1 MQRMSLFLMM
11 EVSMKRRE
19 DMVTVILAEK
29 ESQAAAYAESL
40 GLASK
45 KGKVHIVK
53 QTPYFS
59 DEVHIIAAEGHL
71 FEYGLPKDNWDLEKL
86 PLVDVSFKQA
96 LKQDKVSKETFK
108 QIYQEVTAAD
118 QVIIGTDSDREG
130 ERIAYSILSHIPEG
144 KKKVTKRLWVN
155 SMTIRALQKA
165 FQHLRDS
172 IETYNYYLEAEARAQ
187 SDWLVGMNLSPLVT
201 LELQNKGRLPKGKG
215 NSLSVGRVQTPGVRL
230 ICENDLAIQNFR
242 TETYWKLQLQDKET
256 EISFSNKEKYSDSE
270 LILATSRQ
278 LSPVSTV
285 LSVEAEEK
293 QRAAPALFNLSDIQA
308 IAAKQWGFDSAKTE
322 QIVESLY
329 LKKYLSYPRTDIR
342 FITEEE
348 FDYLKTYIKS
358 YQAIISCHFEP
369 VHLEPRENY
378 VNPEKVAKT
387 SHYALIPTENI
398 PNLVTLKPDE
408 RFIYEAV
415 VRRTL
420 LMFAADCRYQTT
432 TVDIEN
438 QGLVFKTRGR
448 QMLDPGWTAFSQQK
462 LKGDVELPDY
472 RVGDQLETKT
482 TILEGVT
489 KPPKRM
495 TESQFIGEILPKY
508 GLGTQATRAA
518 MLKTI
523 QDRGY
528 VTKDKKT
535 GQLFPTNKAYLLI
548 HYLYD
553 NEFASPETTGGWE
566 LFLSQIGEGDINP
579 REFVDAIKEK
589 LTDQITAAKG
599 RSD

>member
-1 MQRMSLFLMM
+1 
-11 EVSMKRRE
+11 
-19 DMVTVILAEK
+19 MVTVILAEK
-29 ESQAAAYAESL
+29 ESQAAAYAECL

-45 KGKVHIVK
+45 KGKVHIIK
-53 QTPYFS
+53 YTPYFS

-71 FEYGLPKDNWDLEKL
+71 FEYGLPKDNWDLDKL
-86 PLVDVSFKQA
+86 PLLDVSFKQT
-96 LKQDKVSKETFK
+96 LKEDKNSKDIFK
-108 QIYQEVTAAD
+108 QIYQEVTSAD

-155 SMTIRALQKA
+155 SLTTRALQKA
-165 FQHLRDS
+165 FQNLREP

-215 NSLSVGRVQTPGVRL
+215 NSFSVGRVQTPGVRL

-242 TETYWKLQLQDKET
+242 PQTYWKLQLQDKET
-256 EISFSNKEKYSDSE
+256 EITFSNKEKFADGE
-270 LILATSRQ
+270 LILTTSRH
-278 LSPVSTV
+278 LSSISTV
-285 LSVEAEEK
+285 SSVETEEK
-293 QRAAPALFNLSDIQA
+293 QRAAPHLFNLSDIQGL
-308 IAAKQWGFDSAKTE
+308 AAKQWGFEPTKTE
-322 QIVESLY
+322 SLIESLY
-329 LKKYLSYPRTDIR
+329 LKKYLSYPRTDTR
-342 FITEEE
+342 FITEDE
-348 FDYLKTYIKS
+348 FDYLKNYLKS
-358 YQAIISCHFEP
+358 YQEVVHCFFEA
-369 VHLEPRENY
+369 VNLEPRENY
-378 VNPEKVAKT
+378 VNPEKMAKT

-408 RFIYEAV
+408 RLIYEAV

-420 LMFAADCRYQTT
+420 LMFAANCRYLTT
-432 TVDIEN
+432 TVEVEN
-438 QGLVFKTRGR
+438 QGLVFKTTGR
-448 QMLDPGWTAFSQQK
+448 QMIDLGWAAYSQQK
-462 LKGDVELPDY
+462 LKGDVKLPDY
-472 RVGDQLETKT
+472 HVGDQIETKA
-482 TILEGVT
+482 IIVEGMT
-489 KPPKRM
+489 KPPKRL
-495 TESQFIGEILPKY
+495 TESQLISDILPKY
-508 GLGTQATRAA
+508 SLGTQATRAA

-528 VTKDKKT
+528 ITKNKKT

-566 LFLSQIGEGDINP
+566 LFLSQIGEGEINP

-589 LTDQITAAKG
+589 LANQVVAAKE

>member
-1 MQRMSLFLMM
+1 
-11 EVSMKRRE
+11 
-19 DMVTVILAEK
+19 MVTVILAEK

-40 GLASK
+40 GRASK

-53 QTPYFS
+53 ETPYFP
-59 DEVHIIAAEGHL
+59 DEVHIVAAEGHL
-71 FEYGLPKDNWDLEKL
+71 FEYSLPTDNWDLDKL
-86 PLVDVSFKQA
+86 PLIDVSFKQY
-96 LKQDKVSKETFK
+96 LKKDKESKERFN
-108 QIYQEVTAAD
+108 QIYQEVVLAD
-118 QVIIGTDSDREG
+118 QIIIGTDSDREG
-130 ERIAYSILSHIPEG
+130 ERIAYSILSHIPDG

-155 SMTIRALQKA
+155 SMTTRSLQKA
-165 FQHLRDS
+165 FTQLRDPM
-172 IETYNYYLEAEARAQ
+172 ETYNYYLEAEARAQ

-201 LELQNKGRLPKGKG
+201 LELQKEGRIPKGKG

-242 TETYWKLQLQDKET
+242 PETYWKLQIEDKET
-256 EISFSNKEKYSDSE
+256 GITFSNKEKYTDSE

-278 LSPVSTV
+278 LSPVSTIS
-285 LSVEAEEK
+285 SVETEDH
-293 QRAAPALFNLSDIQA
+293 QRAAPALFNLSDIQGL
-308 IAAKQWGFDSAKTE
+308 AARQWGFSATKTE

-329 LKKYLSYPRTDIR
+329 LKKYLSYPRTDTR

-358 YQAIISCHFEP
+358 YQATISCYFEP
-369 VHLEPRENY
+369 VHLEPRESY

-420 LMFAADCRYQTT
+420 LMFASDCRYLTT
-432 TVDIEN
+432 TVEVEN
-438 QGLVFKTRGR
+438 QGVSFKTKGR
-448 QMLDPGWTAFSQQK
+448 QMLDAGWTAFSSQK

-472 RVGDQLETKT
+472 RVGDQLETKAI
-482 TILEGVT
+482 ILEGVT
-489 KPPKRM
+489 KPPKRI
-495 TESQFIGEILPKY
+495 TESQLIGELLPKY
-508 GLGTQATRAA
+508 GLGTQATRAT

-528 VTKDKKT
+528 VTKNKKT

-566 LFLSQIGEGDINP
+566 LFLSQIGEGQINP
-579 REFVDAIKEK
+579 REFVDAIKDK
-589 LTDQITAAKG
+589 LSAQITAAKE
-599 RSD
+599 RSG

>member
-1 MQRMSLFLMM
+1 
-11 EVSMKRRE
+11 
-19 DMVTVILAEK
+19 MVTVILAEK
-29 ESQAAAYAESL
+29 ENQAAAYAESL
-40 GLASK
+40 GPASK
-45 KGKVHIVK
+45 KGKVHIIK
-53 QTPYFS
+53 HTPYFS
-59 DEVHIIAAEGHL
+59 DEVHVIAAEGHL
-71 FEYGLPKDNWDLEKL
+71 FEYGLPKDNWDLDKL
-86 PLVDVSFKQA
+86 PLVDVSFKQT
-96 LKQDKVSKETFK
+96 LKQDKVSKEIFK

-144 KKKVTKRLWVN
+144 KNKVTKRLWVN
-155 SMTIRALQKA
+155 SLTTRALQKA
-165 FQHLRDS
+165 FQNLREP

-201 LELQNKGRLPKGKG
+201 LELQKRGRLPKGKG

-242 TETYWKLQLQDKET
+242 PETYWKLQLQDKET

-270 LILATSRQ
+270 LILAQARQ
-278 LSPVSTV
+278 LKAISIVS
-285 LSVEAEEK
+285 SVEVEEK
-293 QRAAPALFNLSDIQA
+293 QRAAPHLFNLSDIQGL
-308 IAAKQWGFDSAKTE
+308 AAKQWGFEPTKTE
-322 QIVESLY
+322 NLIESLY
-329 LKKYLSYPRTDIR
+329 LKKYLSYPRTDTR

-348 FDYLKTYIKS
+348 FDYLKNYLKS
-358 YQAIISCHFEP
+358 YQEVINCSFEA
-369 VHLEPRENY
+369 VNLEPRENY

-408 RFIYEAV
+408 RLIYEAV

-420 LMFAADCRYQTT
+420 LIFAADCRYSTT
-432 TVDIEN
+432 TVEVEN
-438 QGLVFKTRGR
+438 QELTFKTTGR
-448 QMLDPGWTAFSQQK
+448 QMIDLGWVSFSQQK
-462 LKGDVELPDY
+462 LKGDIELPDY
-472 RVGDQLETKT
+472 RVGDQIETKV
-482 TILEGVT
+482 IIVEGMT
-489 KPPKRM
+489 KPPKRI
-495 TESQFIGEILPKY
+495 TESQLISDILPKY
-508 GLGTQATRAA
+508 GLGTQATRAT
-518 MLKTI
+518 MLQTI
-523 QDRGY
+523 RDRGY
-528 VTKDKKT
+528 ITKDKKT

-566 LFLSQIGEGDINP
+566 LFLSQIGEGEINP

-589 LTDQITAAKG
+589 LAAQIAVVKE

>member
-1 MQRMSLFLMM
+1 
-11 EVSMKRRE
+11 
-19 DMVTVILAEK
+19 MVTVILAEK
-29 ESQAAAYAESL
+29 ETQAAAYAESL
-40 GLASK
+40 GPASK
-45 KGKVHIVK
+45 KGKVHIIK
-53 QTPYFS
+53 HTPYFS
-59 DEVHIIAAEGHL
+59 DEVHVIAAEGHL
-71 FEYGLPKDNWDLEKL
+71 FEYGLPKDNWDLDKL
-86 PLVDVSFKQA
+86 PLVDVSFKQT
-96 LKQDKVSKETFK
+96 LKQDKVSKEIFK

-144 KKKVTKRLWVN
+144 KNKVTKRLWVN
-155 SMTIRALQKA
+155 SLTTRALQKA
-165 FQHLRDS
+165 FQNLREP

-201 LELQNKGRLPKGKG
+201 LELQKRGRLPKGKG

-242 TETYWKLQLQDKET
+242 PETYWKLQLQDKET

-270 LILATSRQ
+270 LTLAQARQ
-278 LSPVSTV
+278 LKAISIVS
-285 LSVEAEEK
+285 SVEMEEK
-293 QRAAPALFNLSDIQA
+293 QRVAPHLFNLSDIQGL
-308 IAAKQWGFDSAKTE
+308 AAKQWGFEPTKTE
-322 QIVESLY
+322 NLIESLY
-329 LKKYLSYPRTDIR
+329 LKKYLSYPRTDTR

-348 FDYLKTYIKS
+348 FDYLKNYLKS
-358 YQAIISCHFEP
+358 YQEVINCSFEA
-369 VHLEPRENY
+369 VNLEPRENY

-398 PNLVTLKPDE
+398 PNLVTLKPNE
-408 RFIYEAV
+408 RLIYEAV

-420 LMFAADCRYQTT
+420 LIFAADCRYSTT
-432 TVDIEN
+432 TVEVEN
-438 QGLVFKTRGR
+438 QGLVFKTTGR
-448 QMLDPGWTAFSQQK
+448 QMFDPGWAAFSQQK
-462 LKGDVELPDY
+462 IKGDIELPDY
-472 RVGDQLETKT
+472 RVGDQIETKV
-482 TILEGVT
+482 IIVEGMT
-489 KPPKRM
+489 KPPKRI
-495 TESQFIGEILPKY
+495 TESQLISDILPKY
-508 GLGTQATRAA
+508 GLGTQATRAT
-518 MLKTI
+518 MLQTI

-528 VTKDKKT
+528 ITKDKKT

-566 LFLSQIGEGDINP
+566 LFLSQIGEGEINP

-589 LTDQITAAKG
+589 LAAQIAVVKE

>member
-1 MQRMSLFLMM
+1 
-11 EVSMKRRE
+11 
-19 DMVTVILAEK
+19 MVTVILAEK
-29 ESQAAAYAESL
+29 ENQAAAYAESL
-40 GLASK
+40 GPASK
-45 KGKVHIVK
+45 KGKVHIIK
-53 QTPYFS
+53 HTPYFS
-59 DEVHIIAAEGHL
+59 DEVHVIAAEGHL
-71 FEYGLPKDNWDLEKL
+71 FEYGLPKDNWDLDKL
-86 PLVDVSFKQA
+86 PLVDVSFKQT
-96 LKQDKVSKETFK
+96 LKQDKVSKEIFK

-144 KKKVTKRLWVN
+144 KNKVTKRLWVN
-155 SMTIRALQKA
+155 SLTTRALQKA
-165 FQHLRDS
+165 FQNLREP

-201 LELQNKGRLPKGKG
+201 LELQKRGRLPKGKG

-242 TETYWKLQLQDKET
+242 PETYWKLQLQDKET

-270 LILATSRQ
+270 LTLAQARQ
-278 LSPVSTV
+278 LKAISIVS
-285 LSVEAEEK
+285 SVEMEEK
-293 QRAAPALFNLSDIQA
+293 QRVAPHLFNLSDIQGL
-308 IAAKQWGFDSAKTE
+308 AAKQWGFEPTKTE
-322 QIVESLY
+322 NLIESLY
-329 LKKYLSYPRTDIR
+329 LKKYLSYPRTDTR

-348 FDYLKTYIKS
+348 FDYLKNYLKS
-358 YQAIISCHFEP
+358 YQEVINCSFEA
-369 VHLEPRENY
+369 VNLEPRENY

-398 PNLVTLKPDE
+398 PNLVTLKPNE
-408 RFIYEAV
+408 RLIYEAV

-420 LMFAADCRYQTT
+420 LMFAADCRYSTT
-432 TVDIEN
+432 TVEVEN
-438 QGLVFKTRGR
+438 QGLVFKTTGR
-448 QMLDPGWTAFSQQK
+448 QMFDPGWAAFSQQK
-462 LKGDVELPDY
+462 LKGDIELPDY
-472 RVGDQLETKT
+472 RVGDQIETKV
-482 TILEGVT
+482 IIVEGMT
-489 KPPKRM
+489 KPPKRI
-495 TESQFIGEILPKY
+495 TESQLISDILPKY
-508 GLGTQATRAA
+508 GLGTQATRAT
-518 MLKTI
+518 MLQTI

-528 VTKDKKT
+528 ITKDKKT

-566 LFLSQIGEGDINP
+566 LFLSQIGEGEINP

-589 LTDQITAAKG
+589 LAAQIAVVKE

>member
-1 MQRMSLFLMM
+1 
-11 EVSMKRRE
+11 
-19 DMVTVILAEK
+19 MVTVILAEK
-29 ESQAAAYAESL
+29 ETQAAAYAESL
-40 GLASK
+40 GPASK
-45 KGKVHIVK
+45 KGKVHIIK
-53 QTPYFS
+53 HTPYFS
-59 DEVHIIAAEGHL
+59 DEVHVIAAEGHL
-71 FEYGLPKDNWDLEKL
+71 FEYGLPKDNWDLDKL
-86 PLVDVSFKQA
+86 PLVDVSFKQT
-96 LKQDKVSKETFK
+96 LKQDKVSKEIFK

-144 KKKVTKRLWVN
+144 KNKVTKRLWVN
-155 SMTIRALQKA
+155 SLTTRALQKA
-165 FQHLRDS
+165 FQNLREP

-201 LELQNKGRLPKGKG
+201 LELQKRGRLPKGKG

-242 TETYWKLQLQDKET
+242 PETYWKLQLQDKET

-270 LILATSRQ
+270 LILAQARQ
-278 LSPVSTV
+278 LKAISIVS
-285 LSVEAEEK
+285 SVEVEEK
-293 QRAAPALFNLSDIQA
+293 QRAAPHLFNLSDIQGL
-308 IAAKQWGFDSAKTE
+308 AAKQWGFEPTKTE
-322 QIVESLY
+322 NLIESLY
-329 LKKYLSYPRTDIR
+329 LKKYLSYPRTDTR

-348 FDYLKTYIKS
+348 FDYLKNYLKS
-358 YQAIISCHFEP
+358 YQEVINCSFEA
-369 VHLEPRENY
+369 VNLEPRENY

-408 RFIYEAV
+408 RLIYEAV

-420 LMFAADCRYQTT
+420 LIFAADCRYSTT
-432 TVDIEN
+432 TVEVEN
-438 QGLVFKTRGR
+438 QELTFKTTGR
-448 QMLDPGWTAFSQQK
+448 QMIDLGWVSFSQQK
-462 LKGDVELPDY
+462 LKGDIELPDY
-472 RVGDQLETKT
+472 RVGDQIETKV
-482 TILEGVT
+482 IIVEGMT
-489 KPPKRM
+489 KPPKRI
-495 TESQFIGEILPKY
+495 TESQLISDILPKY
-508 GLGTQATRAA
+508 GLGTQATRAT
-518 MLKTI
+518 MLQTI
-523 QDRGY
+523 RDRGY
-528 VTKDKKT
+528 ITKDKKT

-566 LFLSQIGEGDINP
+566 LFLSQIGEGEINP

-589 LTDQITAAKG
+589 LAAQIAVVKE

>member
-1 MQRMSLFLMM
+1 
-11 EVSMKRRE
+11 
-19 DMVTVILAEK
+19 MVTVILAEK
-29 ESQAAAYAESL
+29 ETQATAYAECL
-40 GLASK
+40 GSASK
-45 KGKVHIVK
+45 KGKVHIIK

-71 FEYGLPKDNWDLEKL
+71 FEYGLPKDNWELDKL
-86 PLVDVSFKQA
+86 PLVNVSFKQT
-96 LKQDKVSKETFK
+96 LKQDKVSKEIFK
-108 QIYQEVTAAD
+108 QIYQEVMVAD

-144 KKKVTKRLWVN
+144 KNKVTKRLWVN
-155 SMTIRALQKA
+155 SLTMRALQKA
-165 FQHLRDS
+165 FENLRKP

-201 LELQNKGRLPKGKG
+201 LDLQNKGRLPKGKG
-215 NSLSVGRVQTPGVRL
+215 NSLSVGRVQTPAVRL
-230 ICENDLAIQNFR
+230 ICENDLSIQNFKPQ
-242 TETYWKLQLQDKET
+242 TYWKLQLEDKET
-256 EISFSNKEKYSDSE
+256 GITFSDKEKYLDSDMV
-270 LILATSRQ
+270 LAISRQ
-278 LSPVSTV
+278 LNPLSKVS
-285 LSVEAEEK
+285 SVETEEK
-293 QRAAPALFNLSDIQA
+293 QSAAPPLFNLSDVQGL
-308 IAAKQWGFDSAKTE
+308 AAKQWGFEPTRTE
-322 QIVESLY
+322 SLIESLY
-329 LKKYLSYPRTDIR
+329 LKKYLSYPRTDTR
-342 FITEEE
+342 YITEDE
-348 FDYLKTYIKS
+348 FDYLKNYLKS
-358 YQAIISCHFEP
+358 YQEVIDCPFEP
-369 VHLEPRENY
+369 VNIEPRKTY

-398 PNLVTLKPDE
+398 PNLVALKPDE
-408 RFIYEAV
+408 RLIYEAI

-420 LMFAADCRYQTT
+420 LMFAADCRYLIT
-432 TVDIEN
+432 TVEVEN
-438 QGLVFKTRGR
+438 QGLNFKTTGR
-448 QMLDPGWTAFSQQK
+448 QMLDPGWAVFSRQK

-472 RVGDQLETKT
+472 RLGDQIETKG
-482 TILEGVT
+482 IIVEGVT

-495 TESQFIGEILPKY
+495 TESQLISEILPKY

-566 LFLSQIGEGDINP
+566 IFLSQIGEGEINP

-589 LTDQITAAKG
+589 LTHQIMVAKERG
-599 RSD
+599 D

>member
-1 MQRMSLFLMM
+1 
-11 EVSMKRRE
+11 
-19 DMVTVILAEK
+19 MVTVILAEK
-29 ESQAAAYAESL
+29 ENQAAAYAESL
-40 GLASK
+40 GPASK
-45 KGKVHIVK
+45 KGKVHIIK
-53 QTPYFS
+53 HTPYFS
-59 DEVHIIAAEGHL
+59 DEVHVIAAEGHL
-71 FEYGLPKDNWDLEKL
+71 FEYGLPKDNWDLDKL
-86 PLVDVSFKQA
+86 PLVDVSFKQT
-96 LKQDKVSKETFK
+96 LKQDKVSKEIFK

-144 KKKVTKRLWVN
+144 KNKVTKRLWVN
-155 SMTIRALQKA
+155 SLTTRALQKA
-165 FQHLRDS
+165 FQNLREP

-201 LELQNKGRLPKGKG
+201 LELQKRGRLPKGKG

-242 TETYWKLQLQDKET
+242 PETYWKLQLQDKET

-270 LILATSRQ
+270 LTLAQARQ
-278 LSPVSTV
+278 LKAISIVS
-285 LSVEAEEK
+285 SVEMEEK
-293 QRAAPALFNLSDIQA
+293 QRVAPHLFNLSDIQGL
-308 IAAKQWGFDSAKTE
+308 AAKQWGFEPTKTE
-322 QIVESLY
+322 NLIESLY
-329 LKKYLSYPRTDIR
+329 LKKYLSYPRTDTR

-348 FDYLKTYIKS
+348 FDYLKNYLKS
-358 YQAIISCHFEP
+358 YQEVINCSFEA
-369 VHLEPRENY
+369 VNLEPRENY

-398 PNLVTLKPDE
+398 PNLVTLKPNE
-408 RFIYEAV
+408 RLIYEAV

-420 LMFAADCRYQTT
+420 LIFAADCRYSTT
-432 TVDIEN
+432 TVEVEN
-438 QGLVFKTRGR
+438 QGLVFKTTGR
-448 QMLDPGWTAFSQQK
+448 QMFDPGWAAFSQQK
-462 LKGDVELPDY
+462 LKGDIELPDY
-472 RVGDQLETKT
+472 RVGDQIETKV
-482 TILEGVT
+482 IIVEGMT
-489 KPPKRM
+489 KPPKRI
-495 TESQFIGEILPKY
+495 TESQLISDILPKY
-508 GLGTQATRAA
+508 GLGTQATRAT
-518 MLKTI
+518 MLQTI

-528 VTKDKKT
+528 ITKDKKT

-566 LFLSQIGEGDINP
+566 LFLSQIGEGEINP

-589 LTDQITAAKG
+589 LAAQIAVVKE

>member
-1 MQRMSLFLMM
+1 
-11 EVSMKRRE
+11 
-19 DMVTVILAEK
+19 MVTVILAEK
-29 ESQAAAYAESL
+29 ETQAAAYAESL
-40 GLASK
+40 GPASK
-45 KGKVHIVK
+45 KGKVHIIK
-53 QTPYFS
+53 HTPYFS
-59 DEVHIIAAEGHL
+59 DEVHVIAAEGHL
-71 FEYGLPKDNWDLEKL
+71 FEYGLPKDNWDLDKL
-86 PLVDVSFKQA
+86 PLVDVSFKQT
-96 LKQDKVSKETFK
+96 LKQDKVSKEIFK

-144 KKKVTKRLWVN
+144 KNKVTKRLWVN
-155 SMTIRALQKA
+155 SLTTRALQKA
-165 FQHLRDS
+165 FQNLREP

-201 LELQNKGRLPKGKG
+201 LELQKRGRLPKGKG

-242 TETYWKLQLQDKET
+242 PETYWKLQLQDKET
-256 EISFSNKEKYSDSE
+256 EISFSNKDKYSGSE
-270 LILATSRQ
+270 LILAQARQ
-278 LSPVSTV
+278 LKAISIVS
-285 LSVEAEEK
+285 SVEMEEK
-293 QRAAPALFNLSDIQA
+293 QRAAPHLFNLSDIQGL
-308 IAAKQWGFDSAKTE
+308 AAKQWGFEPTKTE
-322 QIVESLY
+322 RLIESLY
-329 LKKYLSYPRTDIR
+329 LKKYLSYPRTDTR

-348 FDYLKTYIKS
+348 FDYLKNYLKS
-358 YQAIISCHFEP
+358 YQEVINCSFEA
-369 VHLEPRENY
+369 VNLEPRENY
-378 VNPEKVAKT
+378 VNPEKVVKT

-408 RFIYEAV
+408 RLIYEAV

-420 LMFAADCRYQTT
+420 LIFAADCRYSTT
-432 TVDIEN
+432 TVEVEN
-438 QGLVFKTRGR
+438 QGLVFKTTGR
-448 QMLDPGWTAFSQQK
+448 QMLDPGWIAFSQQK

-472 RVGDQLETKT
+472 RVGDRIETKA
-482 TILEGVT
+482 IIIEGVT
-489 KPPKRM
+489 KPPKRI
-495 TESQFIGEILPKY
+495 TESQLISEILPKY

-518 MLKTI
+518 MIKTI

-528 VTKDKKT
+528 IIKDKKT

-566 LFLSQIGEGDINP
+566 LFLSQIGEGEINP

-589 LTDQITAAKG
+589 LTAQIAVVKE

>member
-1 MQRMSLFLMM
+1 
-11 EVSMKRRE
+11 
-19 DMVTVILAEK
+19 MVTVILAEK
-29 ESQAAAYAESL
+29 ETQAAAYAESL
-40 GLASK
+40 GPASK
-45 KGKVHIVK
+45 KGKVHIIK
-53 QTPYFS
+53 HTPYFS
-59 DEVHIIAAEGHL
+59 DEVHVIAAEGHL
-71 FEYGLPKDNWDLEKL
+71 FEYGLPKDNWDLDKL
-86 PLVDVSFKQA
+86 PLVDVSFKQT
-96 LKQDKVSKETFK
+96 LKQDKVSKEIFK

-144 KKKVTKRLWVN
+144 KNKVTKRLWVN
-155 SMTIRALQKA
+155 SLTTRALQKA
-165 FQHLRDS
+165 FQNLREP

-201 LELQNKGRLPKGKG
+201 LELQKRGRLPKGKG

-230 ICENDLAIQNFR
+230 ICEKDLAIQNFR
-242 TETYWKLQLQDKET
+242 PETYWKLQLQDKET
-256 EISFSNKEKYSDSE
+256 EISFSNKDKYSGSE
-270 LILATSRQ
+270 LILAQARQ
-278 LSPVSTV
+278 LKAISIVS
-285 LSVEAEEK
+285 SVEMEEK
-293 QRAAPALFNLSDIQA
+293 QRAAPHLFNLSDIQGL
-308 IAAKQWGFDSAKTE
+308 AAKQWGFEPTKTE
-322 QIVESLY
+322 RLIESLY
-329 LKKYLSYPRTDIR
+329 LKKYLSYPRTDTR

-348 FDYLKTYIKS
+348 FDYLKNYLKS
-358 YQAIISCHFEP
+358 YQEVINCSFEA
-369 VHLEPRENY
+369 VNLEPRENY

-408 RFIYEAV
+408 RLIYEAV

-420 LMFAADCRYQTT
+420 LIFAADCRYSTT
-432 TVDIEN
+432 TVEVEN
-438 QGLVFKTRGR
+438 QGLVFKTTGR
-448 QMLDPGWTAFSQQK
+448 QMLDPGWIAFSQQK

-472 RVGDQLETKT
+472 RVGDRIETKA
-482 TILEGVT
+482 IIIEGVT
-489 KPPKRM
+489 KPPKRI
-495 TESQFIGEILPKY
+495 TESQLISEILPKY

-518 MLKTI
+518 MIKTI

-528 VTKDKKT
+528 IIKDKKT

-566 LFLSQIGEGDINP
+566 LFLSQIGEGEINP

-589 LTDQITAAKG
+589 LTAQIAVVKE

>member
-1 MQRMSLFLMM
+1 
-11 EVSMKRRE
+11 
-19 DMVTVILAEK
+19 MVTVILAEK
-29 ESQAAAYAESL
+29 ENQAAAYAESL
-40 GLASK
+40 GPASK
-45 KGKVHIVK
+45 KGKVHIIK
-53 QTPYFS
+53 HTPYFS
-59 DEVHIIAAEGHL
+59 DEVHVIAAEGHL
-71 FEYGLPKDNWDLEKL
+71 FEYGLPKDNWDLDKL
-86 PLVDVSFKQA
+86 PLVDVSFKQT
-96 LKQDKVSKETFK
+96 LKQDKVSKEIFK

-144 KKKVTKRLWVN
+144 KNKVTKRLWVN
-155 SMTIRALQKA
+155 SLTTRALQKA
-165 FQHLRDS
+165 FQNLREP

-201 LELQNKGRLPKGKG
+201 LELQKRGRLPKGKG

-242 TETYWKLQLQDKET
+242 PETYWKLQLQDKET

-270 LILATSRQ
+270 LILAQARQ
-278 LSPVSTV
+278 LKAISIVS
-285 LSVEAEEK
+285 SVEVEEK
-293 QRAAPALFNLSDIQA
+293 QRAAPHLFNLSDIQGL
-308 IAAKQWGFDSAKTE
+308 AAKQWGFEPTKTE
-322 QIVESLY
+322 NLIESLY
-329 LKKYLSYPRTDIR
+329 LKKYLSYPRTDTR

-348 FDYLKTYIKS
+348 FDYLKNYLKS
-358 YQAIISCHFEP
+358 YQEVINCSFEA
-369 VHLEPRENY
+369 VNLEPRENY

-408 RFIYEAV
+408 RLIYEVV

-420 LMFAADCRYQTT
+420 LIFAADCRYSTT
-432 TVDIEN
+432 TVEVEN
-438 QGLVFKTRGR
+438 QELTFKTTGR
-448 QMLDPGWTAFSQQK
+448 QMIDLGWVSFSQQK
-462 LKGDVELPDY
+462 LKGDIELPDY
-472 RVGDQLETKT
+472 RVGDQIETKV
-482 TILEGVT
+482 IIVEGMT
-489 KPPKRM
+489 KPPKRI
-495 TESQFIGEILPKY
+495 TESQLISDILPKY
-508 GLGTQATRAA
+508 GLGTQATRAT
-518 MLKTI
+518 MLQTI
-523 QDRGY
+523 RDRGY
-528 VTKDKKT
+528 ITKDKKT

-566 LFLSQIGEGDINP
+566 LFLSQIGEGEINP

-589 LTDQITAAKG
+589 LAAQIAVVKE

>member
-1 MQRMSLFLMM
+1 
-11 EVSMKRRE
+11 
-19 DMVTVILAEK
+19 MVTVILAEK
-29 ESQAAAYAESL
+29 ENQAAAYAESL
-40 GLASK
+40 GPASK
-45 KGKVHIVK
+45 KGKVHIIK
-53 QTPYFS
+53 HTPYFS
-59 DEVHIIAAEGHL
+59 DEVHVIAAEGHL
-71 FEYGLPKDNWDLEKL
+71 FEYGLPKDNWDLDKL
-86 PLVDVSFKQA
+86 PLVDVSFKQT
-96 LKQDKVSKETFK
+96 LKQDKVSKEIFK

-144 KKKVTKRLWVN
+144 KNKVTKRLWVN
-155 SMTIRALQKA
+155 SLTTRALQKA
-165 FQHLRDS
+165 FQNLREP

-201 LELQNKGRLPKGKG
+201 LELQKRGRLPKGKG

-242 TETYWKLQLQDKET
+242 PETYWKLQLQDKET

-270 LILATSRQ
+270 LILAQARQ
-278 LSPVSTV
+278 LKAISIVS
-285 LSVEAEEK
+285 SVEVEEK
-293 QRAAPALFNLSDIQA
+293 QRAAPHLFNLSDIQGL
-308 IAAKQWGFDSAKTE
+308 AAKQWGFEPTKTE
-322 QIVESLY
+322 NLIESLY
-329 LKKYLSYPRTDIR
+329 LKKYLSYPRTDTR

-348 FDYLKTYIKS
+348 FDYLKNYLKI
-358 YQAIISCHFEP
+358 YQEVINCSFEA
-369 VHLEPRENY
+369 VNLEPRENY

-408 RFIYEAV
+408 RLIYEAV

-420 LMFAADCRYQTT
+420 LIFAADCRYSTT
-432 TVDIEN
+432 TVEVEN
-438 QGLVFKTRGR
+438 QELTFKTTGR
-448 QMLDPGWTAFSQQK
+448 QMIDLGWVSFSQQK
-462 LKGDVELPDY
+462 LKGDIELPDY
-472 RVGDQLETKT
+472 RVGDQIETKV
-482 TILEGVT
+482 IIVEGMT
-489 KPPKRM
+489 KPPKRI
-495 TESQFIGEILPKY
+495 TESQLISDILPKY
-508 GLGTQATRAA
+508 GLGTQATRAT
-518 MLKTI
+518 MLQTI
-523 QDRGY
+523 RDRGY
-528 VTKDKKT
+528 ITKDKKT

-566 LFLSQIGEGDINP
+566 LFLSQIGEGEINP

-589 LTDQITAAKG
+589 LAAQIAVVKE

>member
-1 MQRMSLFLMM
+1 
-11 EVSMKRRE
+11 
-19 DMVTVILAEK
+19 MVTVILAEK
-29 ESQAAAYAESL
+29 ETQAAAYAESL
-40 GLASK
+40 GPASK
-45 KGKVHIVK
+45 KGKIHIIK
-53 QTPYFS
+53 HTPYFS
-59 DEVHIIAAEGHL
+59 DEVHVIAAEGHL
-71 FEYGLPKDNWDLEKL
+71 FEYGLPKDNWDLDKL
-86 PLVDVSFKQA
+86 PLVDVSFKQT
-96 LKQDKVSKETFK
+96 LKQDKVSKEIFK

-144 KKKVTKRLWVN
+144 KNKVTKRLWVN
-155 SMTIRALQKA
+155 SLTTRALQKA
-165 FQHLRDS
+165 FQNLREP

-201 LELQNKGRLPKGKG
+201 LELQKRGRLPKGKG

-242 TETYWKLQLQDKET
+242 PETYWKLQLQDKET
-256 EISFSNKEKYSDSE
+256 EISFSNKDKYSGSE
-270 LILATSRQ
+270 LILAQARQ
-278 LSPVSTV
+278 LKAISIVS
-285 LSVEAEEK
+285 SVEMEEK
-293 QRAAPALFNLSDIQA
+293 QGAAPNLFNLSDIQGL
-308 IAAKQWGFDSAKTE
+308 AAKQWGFEPTKTE
-322 QIVESLY
+322 RLIESLY
-329 LKKYLSYPRTDIR
+329 LKKYLSYPRTDTR

-348 FDYLKTYIKS
+348 FDYLKNYLKS
-358 YQAIISCHFEP
+358 YQEVINCSFEA
-369 VHLEPRENY
+369 VNLEPRENY

-408 RFIYEAV
+408 RLIYEAV

-420 LMFAADCRYQTT
+420 LIFAADCRYSTT
-432 TVDIEN
+432 TVEVEN
-438 QGLVFKTRGR
+438 QGLVFKTTGR
-448 QMLDPGWTAFSQQK
+448 QMLDPGWIAFSQQK

-472 RVGDQLETKT
+472 RVGDRIETKA
-482 TILEGVT
+482 IIIEGVT
-489 KPPKRM
+489 KPPKRI
-495 TESQFIGEILPKY
+495 TESQLISEILPKY

-518 MLKTI
+518 MIKTI

-528 VTKDKKT
+528 IIKDKKT

-566 LFLSQIGEGDINP
+566 LFLSQIGEGEINP

-589 LTDQITAAKG
+589 LTAQIAVVKE

>member
-1 MQRMSLFLMM
+1 
-11 EVSMKRRE
+11 
-19 DMVTVILAEK
+19 MVTVILAEK
-29 ESQAAAYAESL
+29 ETQAAAYAESL
-40 GLASK
+40 GPASK
-45 KGKVHIVK
+45 KGKVHIIK
-53 QTPYFS
+53 HTPYFS
-59 DEVHIIAAEGHL
+59 DEVHVIAAEGHL
-71 FEYGLPKDNWDLEKL
+71 FEYGLPKDNWDLDKL
-86 PLVDVSFKQA
+86 PLVDVSFKQT
-96 LKQDKVSKETFK
+96 LKQDKVSKEIFK

-144 KKKVTKRLWVN
+144 KNKVTKRLWVN
-155 SMTIRALQKA
+155 SLTTRALQKA
-165 FQHLRDS
+165 FQNLREP

-201 LELQNKGRLPKGKG
+201 LELQKRGRLPKG

-242 TETYWKLQLQDKET
+242 PETYWKLQLQDKET

-270 LILATSRQ
+270 LILAQARQ
-278 LSPVSTV
+278 LKAISIVS
-285 LSVEAEEK
+285 SVEMEEK
-293 QRAAPALFNLSDIQA
+293 QRAAPHLFNLSDIQGL
-308 IAAKQWGFDSAKTE
+308 AAKQWGFEPTKTE
-322 QIVESLY
+322 RLIESLY
-329 LKKYLSYPRTDIR
+329 LKKYLSYPRTDTR

-348 FDYLKTYIKS
+348 FDYLKNYLKS
-358 YQAIISCHFEP
+358 YQEVINCSFEA
-369 VHLEPRENY
+369 VNLEPRENY

-408 RFIYEAV
+408 RLIYEAV

-420 LMFAADCRYQTT
+420 LMFAADCRYSTT
-432 TVDIEN
+432 TVEVEN
-438 QGLVFKTRGR
+438 QGLVFKTTGR
-448 QMLDPGWTAFSQQK
+448 QMFDPGWAAFSQQK
-462 LKGDVELPDY
+462 LKGDIELPDY
-472 RVGDQLETKT
+472 RVGDQIETKV
-482 TILEGVT
+482 IIVEGMT
-489 KPPKRM
+489 KPPKRI
-495 TESQFIGEILPKY
+495 TESQLISDILPKY
-508 GLGTQATRAA
+508 GLGTQATRAT
-518 MLKTI
+518 MLQTI

-528 VTKDKKT
+528 ITKDKKT

-566 LFLSQIGEGDINP
+566 LFLSQIGEGEINP

-589 LTDQITAAKG
+589 LAAQIAVVKE

>member
-1 MQRMSLFLMM
+1 
-11 EVSMKRRE
+11 
-19 DMVTVILAEK
+19 MVTVILAEK
-29 ESQAAAYAESL
+29 ETQATAYAECL
-40 GLASK
+40 GSASK
-45 KGKVHIVK
+45 KGKVHIIK
-53 QTPYFS
+53 QTPYFP

-71 FEYGLPKDNWDLEKL
+71 FEYGLPKDNWELDKL
-86 PLVDVSFKQA
+86 PLVNVSFKQT
-96 LKQDKVSKETFK
+96 LKQDKVSKEIFK
-108 QIYQEVTAAD
+108 QIYQEVMVAD

-144 KKKVTKRLWVN
+144 KNKVTKRLWVN
-155 SMTIRALQKA
+155 SLTMRALQKA
-165 FQHLRDS
+165 FENLRKP

-201 LELQNKGRLPKGKG
+201 LDLQNKGRLPKGKG
-215 NSLSVGRVQTPGVRL
+215 NSLSVGRVQTPAVRL
-230 ICENDLAIQNFR
+230 ICENDLSIQNFKPQ
-242 TETYWKLQLQDKET
+242 TYWKLQLEDKET
-256 EISFSNKEKYSDSE
+256 GITFSDKEKYLDSDMV
-270 LILATSRQ
+270 LAISRQ
-278 LSPVSTV
+278 LNPLSKVS
-285 LSVEAEEK
+285 SVETEEK
-293 QRAAPALFNLSDIQA
+293 QSAAPPLFNLSDVQGL
-308 IAAKQWGFDSAKTE
+308 AAKQWGFEPTRTE
-322 QIVESLY
+322 SLIESLY
-329 LKKYLSYPRTDIR
+329 LKKYLSYPRTDTR
-342 FITEEE
+342 YITEDE
-348 FDYLKTYIKS
+348 FDYLKNYLKS
-358 YQAIISCHFEP
+358 YQEVIDCPFEP
-369 VHLEPRENY
+369 VNIEPRKTY

-398 PNLVTLKPDE
+398 PNLVGLKPDE
-408 RFIYEAV
+408 RLIYEAI

-420 LMFAADCRYQTT
+420 LMFAADCRYLIT
-432 TVDIEN
+432 TVEVEN
-438 QGLVFKTRGR
+438 QGLNFKTTGR
-448 QMLDPGWTAFSQQK
+448 QMLDPGWAVFSRQK

-472 RVGDQLETKT
+472 RLGDQIETKG
-482 TILEGVT
+482 IIVEGVT

-495 TESQFIGEILPKY
+495 TESQLISEILPKY

-566 LFLSQIGEGDINP
+566 IFLSQIGEGEINP

-589 LTDQITAAKG
+589 LTHQIMVAKERG
-599 RSD
+599 D

>member
-1 MQRMSLFLMM
+1 
-11 EVSMKRRE
+11 
-19 DMVTVILAEK
+19 MVTVILAEK
-29 ESQAAAYAESL
+29 ENQAAAYAESL
-40 GLASK
+40 GPASK
-45 KGKVHIVK
+45 KGKVHIIK
-53 QTPYFS
+53 HTPYFS
-59 DEVHIIAAEGHL
+59 DEVHVIAAEGHL
-71 FEYGLPKDNWDLEKL
+71 FEYGLPKDNWDLDKL
-86 PLVDVSFKQA
+86 PLVDVSFKQT
-96 LKQDKVSKETFK
+96 LKQDKVSKEIFK

-144 KKKVTKRLWVN
+144 KNKVTKRLWVN
-155 SMTIRALQKA
+155 SLTTRALQKA
-165 FQHLRDS
+165 FQNLREP

-201 LELQNKGRLPKGKG
+201 LELQKRGRLPKGKG

-242 TETYWKLQLQDKET
+242 PETYWKLQLQDKET

-270 LILATSRQ
+270 LILAQARQ
-278 LSPVSTV
+278 LKAISIVS
-285 LSVEAEEK
+285 SVEVEEK
-293 QRAAPALFNLSDIQA
+293 QRAAPHLFNLSDIQGL
-308 IAAKQWGFDSAKTE
+308 AAKQWGFEPTKTE
-322 QIVESLY
+322 NLIESLY
-329 LKKYLSYPRTDIR
+329 LKKYLSYPRTDTR

-348 FDYLKTYIKS
+348 FDYLKNYLKS
-358 YQAIISCHFEP
+358 YQEVINCSFEA
-369 VHLEPRENY
+369 VNLEPRENY

-408 RFIYEAV
+408 RLIYEAV

-420 LMFAADCRYQTT
+420 LIFAADCRYSTT
-432 TVDIEN
+432 TVEVEN
-438 QGLVFKTRGR
+438 QELTFKTTGR
-448 QMLDPGWTAFSQQK
+448 QMIDLGWVSFSQQK
-462 LKGDVELPDY
+462 LKGDIELPDY
-472 RVGDQLETKT
+472 RVGDQIETKV
-482 TILEGVT
+482 IIVEGMT
-489 KPPKRM
+489 KPPKRI
-495 TESQFIGEILPKY
+495 TESQLISDILPKY
-508 GLGTQATRAA
+508 GLGTQATRAT
-518 MLKTI
+518 MLQTI
-523 QDRGY
+523 RDRGY
-528 VTKDKKT
+528 ITKDKKT

-566 LFLSQIGEGDINP
+566 LFLSQIGEGEITP

-589 LTDQITAAKG
+589 LAAQIAVVKE

>member
-1 MQRMSLFLMM
+1 
-11 EVSMKRRE
+11 
-19 DMVTVILAEK
+19 MVTVILAEK
-29 ESQAAAYAESL
+29 ETQAVAYAESL
-40 GLASK
+40 GRASK
-45 KGKVHIVK
+45 QGKVHIVK

-71 FEYGLPKDNWDLEKL
+71 FEYGLPKDNWDLNKL
-86 PLVDVSFKQA
+86 PLIDVSFKQT
-96 LKQDKVSKETFK
+96 LKQDKTSKETFK
-108 QIYQEVTAAD
+108 QIYQEVMAAD

-155 SMTIRALQKA
+155 SLTTRALQKA
-165 FQHLRDS
+165 FQNLREPL
-172 IETYNYYLEAEARAQ
+172 ETYNYYLEAEARAQ

-230 ICENDLAIQNFR
+230 ICENDLTIQNFR
-242 TETYWKLQLQDKET
+242 PKTYWKLQIEDKET
-256 EISFSNKEKYSDSE
+256 GIIFSNKEKYSDSE
-270 LILATSRQ
+270 AILTMSRQ
-278 LSPVSTV
+278 LSADSTV
-285 LSVEAEEK
+285 SSVETEEN
-293 QRAAPALFNLSDIQA
+293 QRLAPTLFNLSDIQGL
-308 IAAKQWGFDSAKTE
+308 AAKQWGFEPTKTE
-322 QIVESLY
+322 SLIESLY
-329 LKKYLSYPRTDIR
+329 LKKYLSYPRTDTR

-348 FDYLKTYIKS
+348 FDYLKTHLKS
-358 YQAIISCHFEP
+358 YQEAVNCSFEA
-369 VHLEPRENY
+369 VNLEPRKNY

-387 SHYALIPTENI
+387 SHYALVPTEHI

-408 RFIYEAV
+408 RLIYEAV

-420 LMFAADCRYQTT
+420 LMFAADCRYLTT
-432 TVDIEN
+432 TVEVEN
-438 QGLVFKTRGR
+438 QGMVFKTTGR
-448 QMLDPGWTAFSQQK
+448 QMLVPGWAAFSQQK

-472 RVGDQLETKT
+472 RVGDQIETKAI
-482 TILEGVT
+482 ILEGVT
-489 KPPKRM
+489 KPPKRI
-495 TESQFIGEILPKY
+495 TESQLISEILPKY

-528 VTKDKKT
+528 ITKNKKT

-566 LFLSQIGEGDINP
+566 LFLSQIGEGEINP
-579 REFVDAIKEK
+579 REFVEAIKEK
-589 LTDQITAAKG
+589 LANQVATAKG

>member
-1 MQRMSLFLMM
+1 
-11 EVSMKRRE
+11 
-19 DMVTVILAEK
+19 MVTVILAEK
-29 ESQAAAYAESL
+29 ESQAAAYAECL

-45 KGKVHIVK
+45 KGKVHIIK
-53 QTPYFS
+53 HTPYFS

-71 FEYGLPKDNWDLEKL
+71 FEYGLPKDNWDLDKL
-86 PLVDVSFKQA
+86 PLLDVSFKQT
-96 LKQDKVSKETFK
+96 LKEDKNSKDIFK
-108 QIYQEVTAAD
+108 QIYQEVTSAD

-155 SMTIRALQKA
+155 SLTTRALQKA
-165 FQHLRDS
+165 FQNLREP

-215 NSLSVGRVQTPGVRL
+215 NSFSVGRVQTAGVRL

-242 TETYWKLQLQDKET
+242 PQTYWKLQLQDKET
-256 EISFSNKEKYSDSE
+256 EITFSNKEKFANGE
-270 LILATSRQ
+270 LILTTSRH
-278 LSPVSTV
+278 LSSISTV
-285 LSVEAEEK
+285 SSVETEEK
-293 QRAAPALFNLSDIQA
+293 QRAATHLFNLSDIQGL
-308 IAAKQWGFDSAKTE
+308 AAKQWGFDSAKTE
-322 QIVESLY
+322 NVIEGLY
-329 LKKYLSYPRTDIR
+329 LKKYLSYPRTDTR

-348 FDYLKTYIKS
+348 FDYLKNYLKS
-358 YQAIISCHFEP
+358 YQEVVHCSFEA
-369 VHLEPRENY
+369 VNLEPRENY
-378 VNPEKVAKT
+378 VNHEKVAKT

-408 RFIYEAV
+408 RLIYEAV

-420 LMFAADCRYQTT
+420 LMFAADCRYLTT
-432 TVDIEN
+432 TVEVEN
-438 QGLVFKTRGR
+438 QGLVFKTTGR
-448 QMLDPGWTAFSQQK
+448 QMIDLGWAAYSQQK

-472 RVGDQLETKT
+472 HVGDQIETKA
-482 TILEGVT
+482 IIVEGMT
-489 KPPKRM
+489 KPPKRL
-495 TESQFIGEILPKY
+495 TESQLISDILPKY
-508 GLGTQATRAA
+508 SLGTQATRAA

-528 VTKDKKT
+528 ITKNKKT

-566 LFLSQIGEGDINP
+566 LFLSQIGEGEINP

-589 LTDQITAAKG
+589 LANQVVAAKE

>member
-1 MQRMSLFLMM
+1 
-11 EVSMKRRE
+11 
-19 DMVTVILAEK
+19 MVTVILAEK
-29 ESQAAAYAESL
+29 ENQAAAYAESL
-40 GLASK
+40 GPASK
-45 KGKVHIVK
+45 KGKVHIIK
-53 QTPYFS
+53 HTPYFS
-59 DEVHIIAAEGHL
+59 DEVHVIAAEGHL
-71 FEYGLPKDNWDLEKL
+71 FEYGLPKDNWDLDKL
-86 PLVDVSFKQA
+86 PLVDVSFKQT
-96 LKQDKVSKETFK
+96 LKQDKVSKEIFK

-144 KKKVTKRLWVN
+144 KNKVTKLLWVN
-155 SMTIRALQKA
+155 SLTTRALQKA
-165 FQHLRDS
+165 FQNLREP

-201 LELQNKGRLPKGKG
+201 LELQKRGRLPKGKG

-242 TETYWKLQLQDKET
+242 PETYWKLQLQDKET

-270 LILATSRQ
+270 LILAQARQ
-278 LSPVSTV
+278 LKAISIVS
-285 LSVEAEEK
+285 SVEVEEK
-293 QRAAPALFNLSDIQA
+293 QRAAPHLFNLSDIQGL
-308 IAAKQWGFDSAKTE
+308 AAKQWGFEPTKTE
-322 QIVESLY
+322 NLIESLY
-329 LKKYLSYPRTDIR
+329 LKKYLSYPRTDTR

-348 FDYLKTYIKS
+348 FDYLKNYLKS
-358 YQAIISCHFEP
+358 YQEVINCSFEA
-369 VHLEPRENY
+369 VNLEPRENY

-408 RFIYEAV
+408 RLIYEAV

-420 LMFAADCRYQTT
+420 LIFAADCRYSTT
-432 TVDIEN
+432 TVEVEN
-438 QGLVFKTRGR
+438 QELTFKTTGR
-448 QMLDPGWTAFSQQK
+448 QMIDLGWVSFSQQK
-462 LKGDVELPDY
+462 LKGDIELPDY
-472 RVGDQLETKT
+472 RVGDQIETKV
-482 TILEGVT
+482 IIVEGMT
-489 KPPKRM
+489 KPPKRI
-495 TESQFIGEILPKY
+495 TESQLISDILPKY
-508 GLGTQATRAA
+508 GLGTQATRAT
-518 MLKTI
+518 MLQTI
-523 QDRGY
+523 RDRGY
-528 VTKDKKT
+528 ITKDKKT

-566 LFLSQIGEGDINP
+566 LFLSQIGEGEINP

-589 LTDQITAAKG
+589 LAAQIAVVKE

>member
-1 MQRMSLFLMM
+1 
-11 EVSMKRRE
+11 
-19 DMVTVILAEK
+19 MVTVILAEK
-29 ESQAAAYAESL
+29 ETQAAAYAESL
-40 GLASK
+40 GPASK
-45 KGKVHIVK
+45 KGKVHIIK
-53 QTPYFS
+53 HTPYFS
-59 DEVHIIAAEGHL
+59 DEVHVIAAEGHL
-71 FEYGLPKDNWDLEKL
+71 FEYGLPKDNWDLDKL
-86 PLVDVSFKQA
+86 PLVDVSFKQT
-96 LKQDKVSKETFK
+96 LKQDKVSKEIFK

-144 KKKVTKRLWVN
+144 KNKVTKRLWVN
-155 SMTIRALQKA
+155 SLTTRALQKA
-165 FQHLRDS
+165 FQNLREP

-201 LELQNKGRLPKGKG
+201 LELQKRGRLPKGKG

-242 TETYWKLQLQDKET
+242 PETYWKLQLQDKET

-270 LILATSRQ
+270 LILAQARQ
-278 LSPVSTV
+278 LKAISIVS
-285 LSVEAEEK
+285 SVEMEEK
-293 QRAAPALFNLSDIQA
+293 QRAAPHLFNLSDIQGL
-308 IAAKQWGFDSAKTE
+308 AAKQWGFEPTKTE
-322 QIVESLY
+322 RLIESLY
-329 LKKYLSYPRTDIR
+329 LKKYLSYPRTDTR

-348 FDYLKTYIKS
+348 FDYLKNYLKS
-358 YQAIISCHFEP
+358 YQEVINCSFEA
-369 VHLEPRENY
+369 VNLEPRENY

-408 RFIYEAV
+408 RLIYEAV

-420 LMFAADCRYQTT
+420 LMFAADCRYSTT
-432 TVDIEN
+432 TVEVEN
-438 QGLVFKTRGR
+438 QGLVFKTTGR
-448 QMLDPGWTAFSQQK
+448 QMFDPGWAAFSQQK
-462 LKGDVELPDY
+462 LKGDIELPDY
-472 RVGDQLETKT
+472 RVGDQIETKV
-482 TILEGVT
+482 IIVEGMT
-489 KPPKRM
+489 KPPKRI
-495 TESQFIGEILPKY
+495 TESQLISDILPKY
-508 GLGTQATRAA
+508 GLGTQATRAT
-518 MLKTI
+518 MLQTI

-528 VTKDKKT
+528 ITKDKKT
-535 GQLFPTNKAYLLI
+535 GQLFPTNKDYLLI

-566 LFLSQIGEGDINP
+566 LFLSQIGEGEINP

-589 LTDQITAAKG
+589 LAAQIAVVKE

>member
-1 MQRMSLFLMM
+1 
-11 EVSMKRRE
+11 
-19 DMVTVILAEK
+19 MVTVILAEK
-29 ESQAAAYAESL
+29 ETQAAAYAESL
-40 GLASK
+40 GPASK
-45 KGKVHIVK
+45 KGKVHIIK
-53 QTPYFS
+53 HTPYFS
-59 DEVHIIAAEGHL
+59 DEVHVIAAEGHL
-71 FEYGLPKDNWDLEKL
+71 FEYGLPKDNWDLDKL
-86 PLVDVSFKQA
+86 PLVDVSFKQT
-96 LKQDKVSKETFK
+96 LKQDKVSKEIFK

-144 KKKVTKRLWVN
+144 KNKVTKRLWVN
-155 SMTIRALQKA
+155 SLTTRALQKA
-165 FQHLRDS
+165 FQNLREP

-201 LELQNKGRLPKGKG
+201 LELQKRGRLPKGKG

-242 TETYWKLQLQDKET
+242 PETYWKLQLQDKET

-270 LILATSRQ
+270 LTLAQARQ
-278 LSPVSTV
+278 LKAISIVS
-285 LSVEAEEK
+285 SVEMEEK
-293 QRAAPALFNLSDIQA
+293 QRVAPHLFNLSDIQGL
-308 IAAKQWGFDSAKTE
+308 AAKQWGFEPTKTE
-322 QIVESLY
+322 NLIESLY
-329 LKKYLSYPRTDIR
+329 LKKYLSYPRTDTR

-348 FDYLKTYIKS
+348 FDYLKNYLKS
-358 YQAIISCHFEP
+358 YQEVINCSFEA
-369 VHLEPRENY
+369 VNLEPRENY

-398 PNLVTLKPDE
+398 PNLVTLKPNE
-408 RFIYEAV
+408 RLIYEAV

-420 LMFAADCRYQTT
+420 LIFAADCRYSTT
-432 TVDIEN
+432 TVEVEN
-438 QGLVFKTRGR
+438 QGLVFKTTGR
-448 QMLDPGWTAFSQQK
+448 QMFDPGWAAFSQQK
-462 LKGDVELPDY
+462 LKGDIELPDY
-472 RVGDQLETKT
+472 RVGDQIETKV
-482 TILEGVT
+482 IIVEGMT
-489 KPPKRM
+489 KPPKRI
-495 TESQFIGEILPKY
+495 TESQLISDILPKY
-508 GLGTQATRAA
+508 GLGTQATRAT
-518 MLKTI
+518 MLQTI

-528 VTKDKKT
+528 ITKDKKT

-566 LFLSQIGEGDINP
+566 LFLSQIGEGEINP

-589 LTDQITAAKG
+589 LAAQIAVVKE

>member
-1 MQRMSLFLMM
+1 
-11 EVSMKRRE
+11 
-19 DMVTVILAEK
+19 MVTVILAEK

-40 GLASK
+40 GPASK
-45 KGKVHIVK
+45 KGKVHIIK
-53 QTPYFS
+53 HTPYFS
-59 DEVHIIAAEGHL
+59 DEVHVIAAEGHL
-71 FEYGLPKDNWDLEKL
+71 FEYGLPKDNWDLDKL
-86 PLVDVSFKQA
+86 PLVDVSFKQT
-96 LKQDKVSKETFK
+96 LKQDKVSKEIFK

-144 KKKVTKRLWVN
+144 KNKVTKRLWVN
-155 SMTIRALQKA
+155 SLTTRALQKA
-165 FQHLRDS
+165 FQNLREP

-201 LELQNKGRLPKGKG
+201 LELQKRGRLPKGKG

-242 TETYWKLQLQDKET
+242 PETYWKLQLQDKET

-270 LILATSRQ
+270 LILAQARQ
-278 LSPVSTV
+278 LKAISIVS
-285 LSVEAEEK
+285 SVEVEEK
-293 QRAAPALFNLSDIQA
+293 QRAAPHLFNLSDIQGL
-308 IAAKQWGFDSAKTE
+308 AAKQWGFEPTKTE
-322 QIVESLY
+322 NLIESLY
-329 LKKYLSYPRTDIR
+329 LKKYLSYPRTDTR

-348 FDYLKTYIKS
+348 FDYLKNYLKS
-358 YQAIISCHFEP
+358 YQEVINCSFEA
-369 VHLEPRENY
+369 VNLEPRENY

-408 RFIYEAV
+408 RLIYEAV

-420 LMFAADCRYQTT
+420 LIFAADCRYSTT
-432 TVDIEN
+432 TVEVEN
-438 QGLVFKTRGR
+438 QELTFKTTGR
-448 QMLDPGWTAFSQQK
+448 QMIDLGWVSFSQQK
-462 LKGDVELPDY
+462 LKGDIELPDY
-472 RVGDQLETKT
+472 RVGDQIETKV
-482 TILEGVT
+482 IIVEGMT
-489 KPPKRM
+489 KPPKRI
-495 TESQFIGEILPKY
+495 TESQLISDILPKY
-508 GLGTQATRAA
+508 GLGTQATRAT
-518 MLKTI
+518 MLQTI
-523 QDRGY
+523 RDRGY
-528 VTKDKKT
+528 ITKDKKT

-566 LFLSQIGEGDINP
+566 LFLSQIGEGEINP

-589 LTDQITAAKG
+589 LAAQIAVVKE